1 MKFTYK
7 IHLVFIF
14 ILGLL
19 SSCNKSSHAPTPVD
33 PIIPT
38 QQVSVIVLLG
48 DGMGIP
54 QITASWHENDFL
66 NLQRFPYTGL
76 TMTHTVDKIVTE
88 SGAGAT
94 ALFTGV
100 KTKYGYQGMGP
111 QGQDLESIFTYS
123 KQNNYKTGIITT
135 SFITDATLAAL
146 YRHGNDRYQ
155 FEDIA
160 LDYIDNYA
168 DFTIA
173 GGQDHFDNR
182 SDQINLI
189 DSLKSKG
196 LGVFYSHEE
205 ISEVQSLPSIGF
217 MDPLRPPYILDGRT
231 DFLKNGS
238 LKALDLFKDDPFFLF
253 IEGALVD
260 LAGHDESI
268 ENQLSETLEFDEVV
282 GLMLDYAEQNENVL
296 VVVVSDHESGALTI
310 LQGDGMDYIPNYAID
325 EHSGGMVPVFA
336 YGPGAE
342 NFTGMMDNSDIY
354 YKIKNIIDQNLNK

>member
-1 MKFTYK
+1 MKFINK
-7 IHLVFIF
+7 KSIF
-14 ILGLL
+14 PLLILGLV
-19 SSCNKSSHAPTPVD
+19 SSCQKSSNTPI
-33 PIIPT
+33 PIEPVIPT
-38 QQVSVIVLLG
+38 QEVSVIVLLG

-54 QITASWHENDFL
+54 QITASWHEHDFL

-76 TMTHTVDKIVTE
+76 TLTHTVDKIITE
-88 SGAGAT
+88 SGAGST

-111 QGQDLESIFTYS
+111 QGQNLESLYNYL
-123 KQNNYKTGIITT
+123 KQEDYLTGIIST
-135 SFITDATLAAL
+135 SFLTDATLAAL
-146 YRHGNDRYQ
+146 YRHGNDRYDY
-155 FEDIA
+155 ENIA
-160 LDYIDNYA
+160 FDYSHHYA

-189 DSLKSKG
+189 DSLKSQ
-196 LGVFYSHEE
+196 GVQIFYGNDA
-205 ISEVQSLPSIGF
+205 ISGVQHLPSIGF
-217 MDPLRPPYILDGRT
+217 MDPLRPPYILDGRA

-238 LKALDLFKDDPFFLF
+238 LKALDLFKNEPFFLF

-268 ENQLSETLEFDEVV
+268 ENQVSETLEFDEVA

-296 VVVVSDHESGALTI
+296 IVVVSDHESGALTL
-310 LQGDGMDYIPNYAID
+310 LQGDGMNYIPNYAID

-354 YKIKNIIDQNLNK
+354 YKIKNIIDQNLSK

>member
-1 MKFTYK
+1 MKF
-7 IHLVFIF
+7 IHKLSIF
-14 ILGLL
+14 SLIILGLT
-19 SSCNKSSHAPTPVD
+19 SSCNKNNHTPSAIEPV
-33 PIIPT
+33 IPT
-38 QQVSVIVLLG
+38 QQISVIVLLG

-54 QITASWHENDFL
+54 QITATWHEHDFL

-76 TMTHTVDKIVTE
+76 TLTHTVDKIVTE

-111 QGQDLESIFTYS
+111 QGQNLESIY
-123 KQNNYKTGIITT
+123 NYLKNENYYTGIISS
-135 SFITDATLAAL
+135 SFLTDATLAAL
-146 YRHGNDRYQ
+146 YRSGNDRYQ
-155 FEDIA
+155 YEDIA
-160 LDYIDNYA
+160 MDYYHNYA

-196 LGVFYSHEE
+196 VNIFYGNDE
-205 ISEVQSLPSIGF
+205 ISEAQHLPCLGF
-217 MDPLRPPYILDGRT
+217 MDPLRPPYLLDGRAE
-231 DFLKNGS
+231 FLKNGS
-238 LKALDLFKDDPFFLF
+238 LKALNLFQDKSFFLF
-253 IEGALVD
+253 IEGALID
-260 LAGHDESI
+260 IGGHDESI
-268 ENQLSETLEFDEVV
+268 ENQVSETLEFDEVA

-310 LQGDGMDYIPNYAID
+310 LQGDGMNYIPNYAID

-342 NFTGMMDNSDIY
+342 SFTGLMDNSDIY
-354 YKIKNIIDQNLNK
+354 YKIKDIIDQNLSK

>member
-1 MKFTYK
+1 M
-7 IHLVFIF
+7 I
-14 ILGLL
+14 ILG
-19 SSCNKSSHAPTPVD
+19 SITSCNKSSHTPI
-33 PIIPT
+33 PIEAVVPT

-54 QITASWHENDFL
+54 QITASWHEHYFL

-111 QGQDLESIFTYS
+111 QGQDLESLYTYLKKES
-123 KQNNYKTGIITT
+123 YKTGIISS
-135 SFITDATLAAL
+135 SFLTDATLASL

-155 FEDIA
+155 YEDIA
-160 LDYIDNYA
+160 LDYFHNYA

-189 DSLKSKG
+189 DSLKTQG
-196 LGVFYSHEE
+196 IQVFYGNDE
-205 ISEVQSLPSIGF
+205 ISKVEYLPSIGF
-217 MDPLRPPYILDGRT
+217 MDPLRPPYLLDGRT
-231 DFLKNGS
+231 AFLKNGS
-238 LKALDLFKDDPFFLF
+238 LKALDLFKDEPFFLF

-268 ENQLSETLEFDEVV
+268 ENQVSETLEFDEVA
-282 GLMLDYAEQNENVL
+282 GLMLDYAEQNENIL

-310 LQGDGMDYIPNYAID
+310 LQGDGMNYIPNYAID

-354 YKIKNIIDQNLNK
+354 YKIKGIIDQNLNK

>member
-1 MKFTYK
+1 MKFNHK
-7 IHLVFIF
+7 LNILFIA
-14 ILGLL
+14 IIGISL
-19 SSCNKSSHAPTPVD
+19 SCNKTSNSPTPITPVV
-33 PIIPT
+33 P
-38 QQVSVIVLLG
+38 QKQVNIIVLMG

-54 QITASWHENDFL
+54 QITASWHEHDFL
-66 NLQRFPYTGL
+66 NLQRFPYSGL
-76 TMTHTVDKIVTE
+76 TLTHTVDKIVTE

-111 QGQDLESIFTYS
+111 QGQNLESLYDYVKSEKYS
-123 KQNNYKTGIITT
+123 TGIVTT
-135 SFITDATLAAL
+135 SFLADATLAAL

-160 LDYIDNYA
+160 LDFYHNFA

-196 LGVFYSHEE
+196 VNVFYGNQAIANAQH
-205 ISEVQSLPSIGF
+205 LPAIGF
-217 MDPLRPPYILDGRT
+217 MDPLRPPYLTEGRS
-231 DFLKNGS
+231 DFLKTGS
-238 LKALDLFKDDPFFLF
+238 LKALELFNDKSFFLLV
-253 IEGALVD
+253 EGALVD

-268 ENQLSETLEFDEVV
+268 ENQVSETLEFDEVA
-282 GLMLDYAEQNENVL
+282 GLMLDYAKQNDNTL

-310 LQGDGMDYIPNYAID
+310 LQGDGMNYIPNYAID

-342 NFTGMMDNSDIY
+342 NFTGLMDNSDVY
-354 YKIKNIIDQNLNK
+354 YKIKQIIDQNLSK

>member
-1 MKFTYK
+1 MRTTIRLNIFS
-7 IHLVFIF
+7 LVI
-14 ILGLL
+14 IGLL
-19 SSCNKSSHAPTPVD
+19 FSCNKRSNSPVPIEAVTPTK
-33 PIIPT
+33 
-38 QQVSVIVLLG
+38 QVSVIVLLG

-54 QITASWHENDFL
+54 QITASWHEHDYL

-88 SGAGAT
+88 SGAGST
-94 ALFTGV
+94 AMFTGV

-111 QGQDLESIFTYS
+111 QGQDLESLFTYL
-123 KQNNYKTGIITT
+123 KQENYKTGIISS
-135 SFITDATLAAL
+135 SFLTDATLAAL

-160 LDYIDNYA
+160 LDYLDNYA

-196 LGVFYSHEE
+196 LGVFYGNDA
-205 ISEVQSLPSIGF
+205 IAGAQSLPSIGF
-217 MDPLRPPYILDGRT
+217 MDPLRPPYILDGRA

-268 ENQLSETLEFDEVV
+268 ENQVSETLEFDEVA

-310 LQGDGMDYIPNYAID
+310 LQGDGMNYIPNYAID